1 MMTCLILILLMRDIC
16 CKGKYSMDYSGLW
29 EIMTNKNMTNA
40 ELMRTAHISSKTIW
54 KMKQGE

>member
-1 MMTCLILILLMRDIC
+1 
-16 CKGKYSMDYSGLW
+16 MDYSGLW